1 MTAVNLNMSNQ
12 TLSFQNADNSKL
24 LFVVEDN
31 EQDYEMFQ
39 RSVKRSNVECQ
50 LHRFETGD
58 DALQYLIYSDNDKNF
73 LKSKKPALI
82 LLDLNLPGTDGHTV
96 LKTLKLNAA
105 LKLIPIVIFS
115 TSSNPKDLESCYK
128 NGANGYV
135 VKPLDGSLFHENIK
149 LLLQYWLEV
158 NQSAG

>member
-1 MTAVNLNMSNQ
+1 MTQ
-12 TLSFQNADNSKL
+12 TLLPHNTEQSNL
-24 LFVVEDN
+24 LLVVEDN

-39 RSVKRSNVECQ
+39 RSVKRSNIQCQ

-58 DALQYLIYSDNDKNF
+58 DALQYLVNRDNYTDSLAF
-73 LKSKKPALI
+73 KKPALI

-96 LKTLKLNAA
+96 LKTLKLDAS

-135 VKPLDGSLFHENIK
+135 VKPLEASAFHENIK
-149 LLLQYWLEV
+149 VLLQYWLEV
-158 NQSAG
+158 NRQIL